1 MVTSTSFSLIFIH
14 NIIIGTE
21 LQSRGVPE
29 SEPEVTIEESNTHI
43 DVLSVERSL
52 MTSPQNKQISS
63 STNYGTIRLS
73 PQPTSTNILQ
83 ETVRYSWAS
92 IIIVS

>member
-29 SEPEVTIEESNTHI
+29 SEPEVTIEEPSAH
-43 DVLSVERSL
+43 DVVLTDSSSATSVEKVTKFNQVIL
-52 MTSPQNKQISS
+52 
-63 STNYGTIRLS
+63 
-73 PQPTSTNILQ
+73 NIL
-83 ETVRYSWAS
+83 
-92 IIIVS
+92 